1 LQISSSYW
9 RTLSHFLSCIGVL
22 TGKHLY
28 DDMKNTILSLI
39 VAVGQI
45 GSASAQLLTSD
56 TLGTGDAQFTI
67 NVTTTEDL
75 VNAAT
80 SSRLV
85 GVTAGSSGGDQPTAN
100 MSWHESATYVNWL
113 KTNWH
118 LGFEPTGAR

>member
-1 LQISSSYW
+1 
-9 RTLSHFLSCIGVL
+9 
-22 TGKHLY
+22 
-28 DDMKNTILSLI
+28 MKNTILSLI